1 MISPLTHDEIGDI
14 FGALRGLLFKNIS
27 ATRARTIAAE
37 AGFDPGFISD
47 GLDEK
52 GLASRGP
59 IFSGIDGQWANF
71 DETRRAE
78 ILPRLAR
85 SLTRYLE
92 AKGEGD
98 LVNKRLVDV
107 GFRFEN
113 GSFVPVN
120 ALGEIPE

>member
-1 MISPLTHDEIGDI
+1 MVTPLTHHEIVDI
-14 FGALRGLLFKNIS
+14 FGALRGLLFDNVS
-27 ATRARTIAAE
+27 ATRARTVAAE
-37 AGFDPGFISD
+37 AGFDPGFIPD

-59 IFSGIDGQWANF
+59 IFSGIDGQWASL

-85 SLTRYLE
+85 SLTRRFE
-92 AKGEGD
+92 SRGEGD
-98 LVNKRLVDV
+98 LVNRRLVDV